1 MIERITSL
9 ANSKVKMAA
18 KALDAKGDLF
28 VVEGFHMVEMAL
40 EKGVVECVFT
50 IEKTLDTKVPQY
62 LVNEQILKKL
72 TTTKTPE
79 GIVALCH
86 KQKPAE
92 ITSEHVVYLEKVGDP
107 GNIGTILRT
116 ALAFHFYDV
125 VLSKGTA
132 EVYSP
137 KVLMASQGAVFF
149 LNIKQSKN
157 DNPVDDLKEL
167 RNAGYHILATD
178 LATSKPLQK
187 LKVPAK
193 TVLMLGNEGKGL
205 SKESI
210 SFADQAVRIEMDGI
224 DSLNVG
230 VAGGILMYEL
240 SQNKQ

>member
-18 KALDAKGDLF
+18 KALDAKGELF

-50 IEKTLDTKVPQY
+50 IEKTLNTNVPQY
-62 LVNEQILKKL
+62 IVNEQILKKL

-79 GIVALCH
+79 GIVALCR
-86 KQKPAE
+86 KQKSGP
-92 ITSEHVVYLEKVGDP
+92 ISSNHVVYLEKVGDP

-157 DNPVDDLKEL
+157 DNPLDDLKEL
-167 RNAGYHILATD
+167 RDAGYHILATD
-178 LATSKPLQK
+178 LATSKPLQE
-187 LKVPAK
+187 LKVPNK

-210 SFADQAVRIEMDGI
+210 SFADQSVRIEMDGI

-240 SQNKQ
+240 SQNVR

>member
-9 ANSKVKMAA
+9 ANSKVKLAA

-40 EKGVVECVFT
+40 EKGVVECIFT
-50 IEKTLDTKVPQY
+50 VEKTMKTNVPQY
-62 LVNEQILKKL
+62 LINDQILKKL

-86 KQKPAE
+86 KQEPKQF
-92 ITSEHVVYLEKVGDP
+92 TSNHVVYLEKVGDP
-107 GNIGTILRT
+107 GNIGTILRS

-137 KVLMASQGAVFF
+137 KVMMASQGAIFF
-149 LNIKQSKN
+149 LNIRQSKN
-157 DNPVDDLKEL
+157 DDPVDDLKQLKE
-167 RNAGYHILATD
+167 AGYHILATD
-178 LATSKPLQK
+178 LASSKPLQE
-187 LKVPAK
+187 LTVPEK

-205 SKESI
+205 SKKSI
-210 SFADQAVRIEMDGI
+210 EFADEAVRIEMDGI

-230 VAGGILMYEL
+230 VAGGILMYEI
-240 SQNKQ
+240 SQKQK

>member
-9 ANSKVKMAA
+9 ANSKVKLAA

-40 EKGVVECVFT
+40 EKSVVECIFT
-50 IEKTLDTKVPQY
+50 LEKTMKTNVPQY
-62 LVNEQILKKL
+62 IVNEQILKKL

-86 KQKPAE
+86 KQKAKPVSSNH
-92 ITSEHVVYLEKVGDP
+92 IVYLEKVGDP
-107 GNIGTILRT
+107 GNIGTILRS

-125 VLSKGTA
+125 ILSKGTA

-178 LATSKPLQK
+178 LATSTPLK
-187 LKVPAK
+187 GLEVPSK
-193 TVLMLGNEGKGL
+193 TALMLGNEGKGL

-210 SFADQAVRIEMDGI
+210 AFADQSVRIEMDGI

-230 VAGGILMYEL
+230 VAGGILMYEI
-240 SQNKQ
+240 SQK